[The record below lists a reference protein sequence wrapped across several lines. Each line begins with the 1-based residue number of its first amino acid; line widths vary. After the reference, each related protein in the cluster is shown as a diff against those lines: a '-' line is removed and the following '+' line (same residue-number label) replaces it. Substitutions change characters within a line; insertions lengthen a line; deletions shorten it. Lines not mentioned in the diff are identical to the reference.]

1 MSLSELWEMVMDREA
16 WYAAIHGVAKSWTQL
31 SNWTELKVITL
42 TFPVGEVF
50 KFKMATYIDGASLLA
65 QLVKNPPVLHETPV
79 WFLVGKIRWRR
90 DSLPSPVFLGFP
102 GGSVSKE
109 SACNAGDLV
118 LIPGLERFPEGGQG
132 FQLVL
137 VVKNLPA
144 NTGDRRD
151 MYLIPG

>member
-1 MSLSELWEMVMDREA
+1 MR
-16 WYAAIHGVAKSWTQL
+16 
-31 SNWTELKVITL
+31 
-42 TFPVGEVF
+42 
-50 KFKMATYIDGASLLA
+50 ASRVD
-65 QLVKNPPVLHETPV
+65 QLVKN
-79 WFLVGKIRWRR
+79 
-90 DSLPSPVFLGFP
+90 LPLSPVFLGFP